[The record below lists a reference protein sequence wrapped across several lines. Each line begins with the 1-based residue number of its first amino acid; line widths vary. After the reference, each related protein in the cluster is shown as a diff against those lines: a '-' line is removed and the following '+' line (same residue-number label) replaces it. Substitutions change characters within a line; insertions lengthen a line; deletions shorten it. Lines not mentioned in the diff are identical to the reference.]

1 MKASERRAEAFRRLD
16 LHDDTLLDLRLIP
29 PSCRRDYSSLRVEL
43 LRGKDRRVLIFGE
56 CLNVVVRVDCDVLG
70 ENWPDNTSGVAADT
84 RPQALAK
91 FALKQRHLWDVEYET
106 IDGRGTSPM
115 PKKLQRMSRYVL
127 GGTSPMPKKL
137 QRMSRYVLYR
147 LQFFGGRVEALART
161 FTLGRA
167 ASRGGRVAQKQR
179 RRRTKR

>member
-127 GGTSPMPKKL
+127 
-137 QRMSRYVLYR
+137 YR